1 MTATNTNNITNLL
14 INNQLELITN
24 NNLKILTEL
33 DSQNEMISNNQ
44 SSLNNIS
51 NTTKKNK
58 KELCN
63 FKQNVVSYYGWKLL
77 GFASLL
83 NPFKYI
89 YSETTEGE
97 RKQERGGEKELIT
110 PDGLVKNNQQKTE
123 NKTNDGDKIY
133 NSDVLLNF
141 KSIYHTSR
149 LIDVELSKQI
159 NELENNIIVVDS
171 ITNNIIK
178 NQKQINKL
186 FH

>member
-77 GFASLL
+77 SFASLL

-89 YSETTEGE
+89 YSEATEGE

-110 PDGLVKNNQQKTE
+110 PDGLVKNNQQKIG
-123 NKTNDGDKIY
+123 NTNNECDNIY

-141 KSIYHTSR
+141 KKVHHTTS

-159 NELENNIIVVDS
+159 NELDNNIIMVDS
-171 ITNNIIK
+171 ITNSIIK
-178 NQKQINKL
+178 NQKQIKEIL
-186 FH
+186 

>member
-89 YSETTEGE
+89 YSEATSRESEIKKG
-97 RKQERGGEKELIT
+97 KELIS
-110 PDGLVKNNQQKTE
+110 DGRLVKNNQQKIG
-123 NKTNDGDKIY
+123 NTNNECDKIY

-178 NQKQINKL
+178 NQKKINKL

>member
-1 MTATNTNNITNLL
+1 MTTTNTTTNTTNNTNLL

-24 NNLKILTEL
+24 NNLKILAEL

-63 FKQNVVSYYGWKLL
+63 FKQNIVSYYGWKLL

-83 NPFKYI
+83 NPFNYI
-89 YSETTEGE
+89 YSNDAVRGEGE
-97 RKQERGGEKELIT
+97 VLKQENINHKLI
-110 PDGLVKNNQQKTE
+110 KYNQQKIE
-123 NKTNDGDKIY
+123 NTNNECDKIY

-141 KSIYHTSR
+141 KKVHHTSS

-159 NELENNIIVVDS
+159 NELDNNIIMVDS
-171 ITNNIIK
+171 ITNSIIK
-178 NQKQINKL
+178 NQKQIKKIL
-186 FH
+186 